1 MDPSVWGAKPHDFLA
16 LAAYNLELYDQ
27 AIEHGQIAAD
37 LEPSDSRLQANLEY
51 YLEKQ

>member
-1 MDPSVWGAKPHDFLA
+1 MAAKPHDFLA

-27 AIEHGQIAAD
+27 AIEHGQIAVD
-37 LEPSDSRLQANLEY
+37 LEPNDVRLQANLEY